1 MIGSQTNS
9 AIRCKF
15 ESIHLIS
22 SGPSV
27 HVKGR
32 SLTAEIARSQINPWE
47 SGTETILTLPQSGIL
62 DNAIIFKLQ
71 KLLPKNQTIKIETI
85 TPSNVYVCQLEN
97 KECWSE
103 ETLISDPHNLEKN
116 KNENVVTSAG
126 VLSIYQK
133 KTMND
138 ALSIKLPKTEKMS
151 SVVIFIKEDN
161 PENDNAKRKM
171 VEQTISMVDGSEDV
185 DMNEV

>member
-1 MIGSQTNS
+1 M
-9 AIRCKF
+9 A
-15 ESIHLIS
+15 
-22 SGPSV
+22 
-27 HVKGR
+27 
-32 SLTAEIARSQINPWE
+32 
-47 SGTETILTLPQSGIL
+47 LPQSGIL

-103 ETLISDPHNLEKN
+103 ETLVSDPHNLEKN

-126 VLSIYQK
+126 NLSIYQK

-161 PENDNAKRKM
+161 PENDNGKRKM
-171 VEQTISMVDGSEDV
+171 VEQSISMVDGSEDV
-185 DMNEV
+185 DMNKV